1 MEVFAMTKESL
12 MAMGLTED
20 QATKVMEALNG
31 SFVPKT
37 RFNEVNTELQTAKA
51 TIKERDS
58 QLEALQKSTGDV
70 EALKNQITELQTAN
84 TDQQKKHDAELKKLK
99 IDNAVDSALKDAKAI
114 NPATVRPLL
123 TAFLEK
129 ATVSDDGTISG
140 LSDEIG
146 KLVKAEGTSFLFK
159 ADTTTPTV
167 SGTSPAGSVTALP
180 DLKTSG
186 YETRLADARKAG
198 NSALAVAIKREAAA
212 EGIQLF

>member
-70 EALKNQITELQTAN
+70 EALKIKSPNC
-84 TDQQKKHDAELKKLK
+84 K
-99 IDNAVDSALKDAKAI
+99 
-114 NPATVRPLL
+114 RP
-123 TAFLEK
+123 TP
-129 ATVSDDGTISG
+129 ISRR
-140 LSDEIG
+140 SMM
-146 KLVKAEGTSFLFK
+146 
-159 ADTTTPTV
+159 P
-167 SGTSPAGSVTALP
+167 
-180 DLKTSG
+180 
-186 YETRLADARKAG
+186 
-198 NSALAVAIKREAAA
+198 N
-212 EGIQLF
+212 

>member
-129 ATVSDDGTISG
+129 ATVSDDGTIPG

-146 KLVKAEGTSFLFK
+146 KLVKGEGTSFLSRRIP
-159 ADTTTPTV
+159 TP
-167 SGTSPAGSVTALP
+167 PPLFPALP
-180 DLKTSG
+180 PL
-186 YETRLADARKAG
+186 
-198 NSALAVAIKREAAA
+198 EA
-212 EGIQLF
+212 